1 MEFCGLGII
10 NTFNDSLF
18 SSLASLVVHKNLA
31 TLIGYAIGLSIAF
44 FLTCKII
51 FKHKPTFKR
60 YYRFI
65 VSYIPNF
72 IIYYLVTFL
81 TLNVLKLS
89 QFWGTA
95 FAAMA
100 GGPITFVIIKIYAFG
115 RKKEIEQIDENLTKS
130 EKELE

>member
-31 TLIGYAIGLSIAF
+31 TIIGYAIGLTIAF

-60 YYRFI
+60 FYRFI
-65 VSYIPNF
+65 FSYIPNF

-81 TLNVLKLS
+81 TLNALKLS

-100 GGPITFVIIKIYAFG
+100 GGPITFVIIKIY
-115 RKKEIEQIDENLTKS
+115 TKI
-130 EKELE
+130 KITY

>member
-1 MEFCGLGII
+1 M
-10 NTFNDSLF
+10 
-18 SSLASLVVHKNLA
+18 
-31 TLIGYAIGLSIAF
+31 IGLSIAF

-65 VSYIPNF
+65 LSYIPNF

-81 TLNVLKLS
+81 TINVLKLN

-115 RKKEIEQIDENLTKS
+115 RKKEIEQIDESLTKA
-130 EKELE
+130 ENELE